1 MAIAPHSTR
10 SLYLF
15 YIRAWLASVKVQP
28 YGIICGRLPEGT
40 LAEFLK
46 YSWPEKWLVSVRH
59 IVCYSTQQTLAISL
73 RRWFYQYNNQTV
85 IFSNRKCSGTGAN
98 EHEYKMYNNKKRKRK
113 KRTERQ
119 IFRWR
124 VRDWWRWSICICAK
138 SFDDIHLIIFP
149 LFFSSQIK

>member
-73 RRWFYQYNNQTV
+73 RRWYFINTIIRLWYFRIVNVVALGQMNMNTKNVQQ
-85 IFSNRKCSGTGAN
+85 
-98 EHEYKMYNNKKRKRK
+98 KKRKK
-113 KRTERQ
+113 KNGLRGKFSDDEWETGGADQFAFVR
-119 IFRWR
+119 R
-124 VRDWWRWSICICAK
+124 VFMIYI
-138 SFDDIHLIIFP
+138 
-149 LFFSSQIK
+149 